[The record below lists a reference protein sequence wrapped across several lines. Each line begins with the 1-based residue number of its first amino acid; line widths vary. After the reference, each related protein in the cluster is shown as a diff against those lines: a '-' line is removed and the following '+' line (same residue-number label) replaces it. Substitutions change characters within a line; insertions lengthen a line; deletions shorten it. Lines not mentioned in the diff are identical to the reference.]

1 MTFAS
6 KLRAHAWLML
16 INALFCIL
24 IATRYFAFLPEFPSA
39 TLAQVFL
46 VSGTL
51 SQMALLSFIL
61 GVLILP
67 VLWLPSLPRNLL
79 QAGVACFGLACLFID
94 TLVFAQYRFHINFAV
109 LELVMSGQI
118 VSFAWQTWLTVLT
131 GCVVLFIGQLWLIR
145 HLESEPVYTR
155 RAWGRRLAGTIFAA
169 LLLTNTIHVWA
180 AANAFQPVT
189 MLKRYLPLFYPAT
202 ANSFMRKQGWI
213 DEEAVARQ
221 KAMSLA
227 RDSDLQYPLQPLETQ
242 EVDAPVNIML
252 IVVDSWRADTL
263 NEDNTPHIWNVARNG
278 KILSDHMASGNA
290 TRMGIFGLFYG
301 LPGTYWHSF
310 LVNQQPPVLITRMQE
325 LSYQMGIFGAAQLQS
340 PEFDRTV
347 FASIDNLRIRS
358 DGNTP
363 AELDRDLTDDWKA
376 WYSKRDTSQ
385 PTFSFL
391 FYDAPHGYDFPN
403 EYPHRYEPML
413 EVVNYLEL
421 NNNTD
426 PQPFMNRYKTSV
438 HYVDS
443 LVREVLEMLQQ
454 QGDLDNTLL
463 IITGDHGQEMNDNKL
478 NYWGHNSNFT
488 RPQVQ
493 VPFVI
498 AGPGVNQQKAL
509 EAERM
514 TSHHDVAPTLLK
526 NYLGVASDPKDYAV
540 GEDLFAEPSGRE
552 WLLAAKYSGYAV
564 ITENS
569 ILEVGATGQYEYLD
583 SSNRE
588 IKDRQPDFSMLQEAL
603 EQISRFRK

>member
-1 MTFAS
+1 MTFSS
-6 KLRAHAWLML
+6 KARAHAWFML
-16 INALFCIL
+16 INAFICIL

-39 TLAQVFL
+39 TLARVFL
-46 VSGTL
+46 LSGTL
-51 SQMALLSFIL
+51 SQMALLSFLVGLLVLPFIL
-61 GVLILP
+61 LP
-67 VLWLPSLPRNLL
+67 KLARNLI
-79 QAGVACFGLACLFID
+79 QAVVASLGLACLYID

-109 LELVMSGQI
+109 LEMILSGQI
-118 VSFAWQTWLTVLT
+118 VSFAWQTWFSVISATLFVL
-131 GCVVLFIGQLWLIR
+131 LAQFWLIR

-155 RAWGRRLAGTIFAA
+155 RAWGRRLAGTIFVA

-202 ANSFMRKQGWI
+202 ANSFMRKRGWI

-221 KAMSLA
+221 KAMSLE
-227 RDSDLQYPLQPLETQ
+227 RDTDLQYPLQPLETEAVEQ
-242 EVDAPVNIML
+242 PVNIML

-263 NEDNTPHIWNVARNG
+263 NEENTPHIWEFAQQG
-278 KILSDHMASGNA
+278 KILNQHIASGNA

-310 LVNQQPPVLITRMQE
+310 LVNQQPPVLITRLQE
-325 LSYQMGIFGAAQLQS
+325 LGYQMGIFGAAQLQS

-347 FASIDNLRIRS
+347 FASIKNLRTHS
-358 DGNTP
+358 DGSRP

-376 WYSKRDTSQ
+376 WYDQRDKNQSS
-385 PTFSFL
+385 FSFL
-391 FYDAPHGYDFPN
+391 FYDAPHGYDFP
-403 EYPHRYEPML
+403 EGYAHRYEPML

-421 NNNTD
+421 HNDTD
-426 PQPFMNRYKTSV
+426 PQPFFNRYKTSV

-443 LVREVLEMLQQ
+443 LVKEVLDNLKEK
-454 QGDLDNTLL
+454 GDLDNTLI

-498 AGPGVNQQKAL
+498 AGPGVNEQSSL
-509 EAERM
+509 DIERM
-514 TSHHDVAPTLLK
+514 TSHYDVAPTLLK
-526 NYLGVASDPKDYAV
+526 HYLGVRSNPEVYSV
-540 GEDLFAEPSGRE
+540 GIDLFAEPEKRE
-552 WLLAAKYSGYAV
+552 WLIAAKYSGYAI
-564 ITENS
+564 ITEDT

-583 SSNRE
+583 QQNRE
-588 IKDRQPDFSMLQEAL
+588 LKNQEPDFGHLQEAL

>member
-1 MTFAS
+1 MTFSS
-6 KLRAHAWLML
+6 KARAHAWFML
-16 INALFCIL
+16 INSFICIF
-24 IATRYFAFLPEFPSA
+24 IATRYFAFLPEFPSD

-46 VSGTL
+46 FSGTL

-61 GVLILP
+61 GLLVSPLIFLP
-67 VLWLPSLPRNLL
+67 KLLRNLL
-79 QAGVACFGLACLFID
+79 QASVASLGLVCLFID
-94 TLVFAQYRFHINFAV
+94 TLVFAQYRFHINVAV
-109 LELVMSGQI
+109 LEMILSGQI
-118 VSFAWQTWLTVLT
+118 VSFAWQTWFSVIAATV
-131 GCVVLFIGQLWLIR
+131 VVLLAQFWLIR

-155 RAWGRRLAGTIFAA
+155 RAWGRRLAGTIFVA

-202 ANSFMRKQGWI
+202 ANSFMRKRGWI

-221 KAMSLA
+221 KAMSLEHD
-227 RDSDLQYPLQPLETQ
+227 RDIQYPLNPLETKA
-242 EVDAPVNIML
+242 VDQPVNIML

-263 NEDNTPHIWNVARNG
+263 NADNTPNIWQFAQKGKMLSTHI
-278 KILSDHMASGNA
+278 ASGNA

-310 LVNQQPPVLITRMQE
+310 LVNQQAPVLITRLQE
-325 LSYQMGIFGAAQLQS
+325 LNYQLGIFGAAQLQS

-347 FASIDNLRIRS
+347 FASVENLRLRS
-358 DGNTP
+358 DGATP

-376 WYSKRDTSQ
+376 WYSSRDTSRAS
-385 PTFSFL
+385 FSFL
-391 FYDAPHGYDFPN
+391 FYDAPHGYDFPQD
-403 EYPHRYEPML
+403 YAHRYEPML

-421 NNNTD
+421 NNNMD
-426 PQPFMNRYKTSV
+426 PQPFLNRYKTSV

-443 LVREVLEMLQQ
+443 LVKEVLDTLQDN
-454 QGDLDNTLL
+454 GELENTLI

-498 AGPGVNQQKAL
+498 AGPGVNGQSSL
-509 EAERM
+509 EVERM
-514 TSHHDVAPTLLK
+514 TSHHDVAPTILK
-526 NYLGVASDPKDYAV
+526 NYLGVLSNPDVYSV
-540 GEDLFAEPSGRE
+540 GVDLFAEPDKRE
-552 WLLAAKYSGYAV
+552 WVIAAKYSGYA
-564 ITENS
+564 IISEST
-569 ILEVGATGQYEYLD
+569 ILEVGATGQYDYMD
-583 SSNRE
+583 QSNRE
-588 IKDRQPDFSMLQEAL
+588 LKNQQPDFVHLQEAL

>member
-1 MTFAS
+1 MTFSA
-6 KLRAHAWLML
+6 KLRSHAWFML
-16 INALFCIL
+16 INAFLCIL
-24 IATRYFAFLPEFPSA
+24 IATRYFAFLPEAPSA
-39 TLAQVFL
+39 MLAQVFL

-51 SQMALLSFIL
+51 SQMALLSFIIGCL
-61 GVLILP
+61 LMPVIL
-67 VLWLPSLPRNLL
+67 LPKLPRNLI
-79 QAGVACFGLACLFID
+79 QALVASFGLACLFID

-118 VSFAWQTWLTVLT
+118 VSFAWQTWLTVIAGMIL
-131 GCVVLFIGQLWLIR
+131 VLVAQFWLIR

-213 DEEAVARQ
+213 NEEAVARQ
-221 KAMSLA
+221 KAMSLE
-227 RDSDLQYPLQPLETQ
+227 RDSDLQYPLQPLET
-242 EVDAPVNIML
+242 EAVNAPVNIML
-252 IVVDSWRADTL
+252 IVVDSWREDTM
-263 NEDNTPHIWNVARNG
+263 NADNTPNIWQFAQQG
-278 KILSDHMASGNA
+278 KILQQHMASGNA

-325 LSYQMGIFGAAQLQS
+325 LGYQTGIFGAAQLQS

-347 FASIDNLRIRS
+347 FASIKNLRIRS

-363 AELDRDLTDDWKA
+363 AELDRDITDDWSA
-376 WYSKRDTSQ
+376 WYAERDQTQ
-385 PTFSFL
+385 PAFSFL
-391 FYDAPHGYDFPN
+391 FYDAPHGYDFPPD
-403 EYPHRYEPML
+403 YAHRYEPML
-413 EVVNYLEL
+413 EVINYLEL
-421 NNNTD
+421 NNDSD
-426 PQPFMNRYKTSV
+426 PQAFMNRYKTSV

-443 LVREVLEMLQQ
+443 LIKEVLDTLRE
-454 QGDLDNTLL
+454 QGELENTLV

-493 VPFVI
+493 VPFI
-498 AGPGVNQQKAL
+498 MAGPGVNQQSAL
-509 EAERM
+509 ETERM
-514 TSHHDVAPTLLK
+514 SSHHDLPPTLLK
-526 NYLGVASDPKDYAV
+526 NYLGVISDPQDYAV

-564 ITENS
+564 ITEDT

-583 SSNRE
+583 STNRE
-588 IKDRQPDFSMLQEAL
+588 LKNQEPDFTHLQEAL